1 MSNNTSKSPRSRTV
15 ITPSGGIVRGK
26 FPSRKAA
33 RMVHHEGLLE
43 LEACYLFEMSP
54 LVISYREQP
63 FRLRYADDARLR
75 SYTPDFELTLDTGET
90 VLVEI
95 KPAAIL
101 ARPENRQKYDQIA
114 SHMQRTGQRFSIL
127 TEKFIRSEPRLSNLR
142 RAYRDLAAHRPSY
155 ERLRSL
161 LPHLAA
167 LQSPCIHEVNT
178 ILKPYGVSAFD
189 LLASGHLTC
198 DLAQPLN
205 LSTPVSI
212 NVESDHEWI
221 QLSKKLAL

>member
-1 MSNNTSKSPRSRTV
+1 MPYTSKKPRSRTV

-26 FPSRKAA
+26 FPSRKAS
-33 RMVHHEGLLE
+33 RMIHHEGLLE

-63 FRLRYADDARLR
+63 FRLQYADDARLR
-75 SYTPDFELTLDTGET
+75 LYTPDFELTLDTGDT

-101 ARPENRQKYDQIA
+101 ARPENRQKYGQIA
-114 SHMQRTGQRFSIL
+114 IHMQRNGQHFSIL
-127 TEKFIRSEPRLSNLR
+127 TDEFIRSEPRLSNLR
-142 RAYRDLAAHRPSY
+142 RAYRDLAAHRPLY

-178 ILKPYGVSAFD
+178 ILRPYGVCAFD
-189 LLASGHLTC
+189 LLASGLLTC
-198 DLAQPLN
+198 DLAQPLD

-212 NVESDHEWI
+212 NAESDHEWI
-221 QLSKKLAL
+221 HLSKGLSL